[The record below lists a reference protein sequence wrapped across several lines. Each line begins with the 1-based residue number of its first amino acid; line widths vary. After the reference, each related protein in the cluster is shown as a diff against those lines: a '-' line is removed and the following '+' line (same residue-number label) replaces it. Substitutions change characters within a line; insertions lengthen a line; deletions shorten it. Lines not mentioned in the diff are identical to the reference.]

1 MERME
6 VDDTVVDLS
15 VASGRDSLTITPATA
30 RDLRALT
37 QNSGLTIT
45 PALPPAT
52 STSSVSGSTSPI
64 PGRRVLRPRTEPKSY
79 AEVPDIV
86 LLPAKVNGR
95 SYNGAAAAALS
106 ESEDD
111 DMPPVF
117 PIKELTAAEI
127 WERERGLRKLREELR
142 SEETKLVLLKKLKQS
157 QQVMMKENLIVTP
170 SNPNMNNPL
179 AAIPASLT
187 KGSLSVTPTNAV
199 PLPAHSKSSKAV
211 TATPVNR
218 GSPINITPVTK
229 PPQRQPS
236 LPGGATLTPSTPGQR
251 HSIGLPRAGSNLT
264 ITPSVTITPTN
275 APSNS
280 IKQRNLSGNSNISC
294 NNLMDTNLK
303 VQSGQISN
311 SVSITPAPP
320 IPAQISCTT
329 VEPISLKRD
338 REINRDD
345 SQTQAQR
352 QAAAKL
358 ALRKQ
363 LEKTLLQ
370 IPPPKPP
377 PPEMHFI
384 PNPSNTEFVYL
395 LGLEYVVDYLTKDK
409 KQNPPQQ
416 PYRCAQCKIDFTPV
430 WKWDKQGKRGN
441 PTFQNSPGGKDL
453 KVICEQ
459 CVTSNVKKALKA
471 EHTNRLKT
479 AFVKALQ
486 QEQEIEARLATQSS
500 PSPVDIRPT
509 PSSTPNLREQREMLL
524 EQQQQQERQQAQE
537 RQQQREREQQQQQ
550 ERQAA
555 AQAQRQKEQQE
566 QLRQQQLQQLQQQQL
581 QQQIQ
586 QQQLQQLQQQQQQEQ
601 QQRHHQLQQQHAHL
615 QQQPSKSKT
624 PTPTPRPTPT
634 PPSQQTPPPASS
646 SRSSRHSATA
656 NAAAEAAAAQLTALA
671 GLSGLGQL
679 GALGNLGSL
688 GNTTA
693 AAAAM
698 QAFQQQ
704 LFRGIQQ
711 GLSTGNL
718 NNLQHMMQFSPLLY
732 SYQLAMAQAAA
743 LSAAGSKSGNS
754 ASGAGSSNASAAA
767 AAASLADMQRAMEL
781 QRQYLE
787 MLPQS
792 GPGSSNNRQSNWKS

>member
-1 MERME
+1 MEKME

-52 STSSVSGSTSPI
+52 SSSSVSGSTSPI

-95 SYNGAAAAALS
+95 SYNGAAATALS

-111 DMPPVF
+111 EMPPVF

-179 AAIPASLT
+179 ASIPASLT

-211 TATPVNR
+211 TAAPVNR

-251 HSIGLPRAGSNLT
+251 HAIGLSRAGSNLT

-280 IKQRNLSGNSNISC
+280 MKQRN
-294 NNLMDTNLK
+294 
-303 VQSGQISN
+303 
-311 SVSITPAPP
+311 
-320 IPAQISCTT
+320 
-329 VEPISLKRD
+329 RD
-338 REINRDD
+338 RESNRDD
-345 SQTQAQR
+345 HQTQAQR

-409 KQNPPQQ
+409 KQGPPQQ

-537 RQQQREREQQQQQ
+537 RQQQRERELQQQQ

-555 AQAQRQKEQQE
+555 VQAQRQKEQQE

-586 QQQLQQLQQQQQQEQ
+586 QQQLQQLQQQQQQQQQEQ

-754 ASGAGSSNASAAA
+754 GSGGGNSNASAAA
-767 AAASLADMQRAMEL
+767 AAASLVDMQRAMEI

-787 MLPQS
+787 MLPQN
-792 GPGSSNNRQSNWKS
+792 GPGSSSNRQTNWKS